1 MAANTRCKLDRIDE
15 SRKRRSD
22 HPRRKSSPQFTSRVI
37 EFRAV
42 FRSRDSCAV
51 KLKNRNAIITGGSHG
66 LGRAIAQE
74 FVEEGA
80 SVLLCAREERTLL
93 LAEIGRASCRERV

>member
-22 HPRRKSSPQFTSRVI
+22 HPRRKSQFTSRVI
-37 EFRAV
+37 EFCAV

-66 LGRAIAQE
+66 LGRAIAQKIL
-74 FVEEGA
+74 EEGA
-80 SVLLCAREERTLL
+80 RVLFCARVERTHRLV
-93 LAEIGRASCRERV
+93 ERELQA